1 MKILVTGGTGYIGS
15 HTCVE
20 LLNAGHEVII
30 VDNLCNSQASVAERI
45 AEITGKPVS
54 LIVGDILDS
63 VLLDGIFTNNKI
75 DAVMHFAALKSV
87 PASMEDPLSYYR
99 NNVVGTLTLCE
110 AMKKHGCK
118 KIVFSSSATVYGI
131 SSSEPITEDAPLSP
145 KNPYGN
151 TKLVMET
158 VLSDLYASDNDW
170 GVALLR
176 YFNPIGAHE
185 SGLIGEVPGG
195 IPGNLMPYIT
205 QVAAGILPRLKITGD
220 DYDTPDGTGVR
231 DYIHVTDLAIGHLKA
246 LEKISEG
253 GFFGIYNLGAGRG
266 YSVYEVIHGFEE
278 ATGITIPYI
287 IAPRRAGDLAIYFAD
302 PSKAN
307 RELGWKAERNITE
320 MCGSSWRFASQY
332 YKKY

>member
-1 MKILVTGGTGYIGS
+1 MKILVTGGTGYIDS

-30 VDNLCNSQASVAERI
+30 IDNLCNSQASVADRI
-45 AEITGKPVS
+45 IKITGKPVA
-54 LIVGDILDS
+54 LIVGDVLDREQLDS
-63 VLLDGIFTNNKI
+63 IFTDNKI

-131 SSSEPITEDAPLSP
+131 SSSDPITEDAPLSP

-158 VLSDLYASDNDW
+158 VLTDLYASDNDW

-205 QVAAGILPRLKITGD
+205 QVAAGIRPHLNITGD

-246 LEKISEG
+246 LEKISDG
-253 GFFGIYNLGAGRG
+253 GFLGIYNLGAGHG
-266 YSVYEVIHGFEE
+266 YSVFEVVHGFEE
-278 ATGITIPYI
+278 ATGIKIPYL

-307 RELGWKAERNITE
+307 RELGWKAGKNITE

-332 YKKY
+332 YNIN